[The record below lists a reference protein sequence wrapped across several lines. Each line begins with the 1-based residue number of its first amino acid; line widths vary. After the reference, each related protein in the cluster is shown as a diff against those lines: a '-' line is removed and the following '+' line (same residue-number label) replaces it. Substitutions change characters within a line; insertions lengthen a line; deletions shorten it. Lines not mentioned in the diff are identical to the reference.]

1 MTNFQPRVIR
11 PGKAESVEAITKKFS
26 AAKSIFLT
34 DYSGLTVEAIT
45 QLRRDLRKSK
55 VEYLVVKNT
64 LARISARNAGYEAI
78 VPHLDG
84 PTAVALG
91 MDDPVAPARVIANFV
106 KGDRDKPKIKA
117 CLLEGQLYEGAQAIE
132 LAKLPSRNELIAKL
146 LGSMNAPLSGMAQVL
161 SGVLRNFVYAL
172 NAVAEK
178 KKEENPPA
186 PSE

>member
-11 PGKAESVEAITKKFS
+11 SEKADSVDAITKKFH

-45 QLRRDLRKSK
+45 DLRRKMRKSK

-64 LARISARNAGYEAI
+64 LARISARNAGCEAI
-78 VPHLDG
+78 VKHLDG

-91 MDDPVAPARVIANFV
+91 MDDPVAPAKIIADFV
-106 KGDRDKPKIKA
+106 KGDREKPKIKA
-117 CLLEGQLYEGAQAIE
+117 CLLDGQLYEGAQAID
-132 LAKLPSRNELIAKL
+132 LAKLPTRGELIAQL
-146 LGSMNAPLSGMAQVL
+146 LGSMNAPLTGMVQVL

-178 KKEENPPA
+178 KKEQEPPA
-186 PSE
+186 PAA

>member
-1 MTNFQPRVIR
+1 MTNSSPRVIR
-11 PGKAESVEAITKKFS
+11 PEKADSVETITKKFS

-45 QLRRDLRKSK
+45 ELRRNMRKSK

-64 LARISARNAGYEAI
+64 LARISARNAGYEAM

-91 MDDPVAPARVIANFV
+91 MDDPVAPAKIIADFV
-106 KGDRDKPKIKA
+106 KGDREKPKIKA
-117 CLLEGQLYEGAQAIE
+117 CLLEGRLYEGAQAVE
-132 LAKLPSRNELIAKL
+132 LAKLPSRGELIAKL

-161 SGVLRNFVYAL
+161 GGILRNFAYVL
-172 NAVAEK
+172 NAVADK
-178 KKEENPPA
+178 KKDENPPA
-186 PSE
+186 PSA